1 MWDMMEVYDKSEAR
15 GWPTIGDGPQSM
27 AILIMDIHEGS
38 SIHLIDIISIY
49 IYIIYP
55 MFPR

>member
-1 MWDMMEVYDKSEAR
+1 MTNLKHGVGQQLGMA
-15 GWPTIGDGPQSM
+15 PQSM

-55 MFPR
+55 IFPR